1 LLEINN
7 LIKTFAIHKKYM
19 IRILIV
25 DDQKT
30 VQELL
35 KNNLNKKSGIEI
47 VDVANNGK
55 IAVERIKVLKPDVVL
70 MDIEMPVMDGL
81 TATKIIAEQFL
92 ETKVLIL
99 SSYDEDTYL
108 NKALQVGAKGYL
120 LKNTPPEDLI
130 QAIHSVHKNYFQLGP
145 GLLEKYLHQLV
156 TSQSNSSEIEL
167 IRSILE
173 KQSKLLE
180 EIQDRSGTNKKK
192 IKESNEVF
200 DREYFLLRREVYS
213 LKQAQEQLR
222 KQVDLFQGFFI
233 FVALAF
239 AATASATLLFIF

>member
-1 LLEINN
+1 M
-7 LIKTFAIHKKYM
+7 IK
-19 IRILIV
+19 ILIV

-35 KNNLNKKSGIEI
+35 KSNLNQKAGIEI

-55 IAVERIKVLKPDVVL
+55 IAIERTKFLKPDIVL

-120 LKNTPPEDLI
+120 LKTTPAEELI

-145 GLLEKYLHQLV
+145 GLLEKYLYKLV
-156 TSQSNSSEIEL
+156 TSQTNSSEIEQ
-167 IRSILE
+167 IRLMLE
-173 KQSKLLE
+173 KQSKLLG
-180 EIQDRSGTNKKK
+180 EIQHKNSSNKSKN
-192 IKESNEVF
+192 KENNETF
-200 DREYFLLRREVYS
+200 ERQYFLLSRDVYS
-213 LKQAQEQLR
+213 LKQAQEQLK
-222 KQVDLFQGFFI
+222 KQINLFQGLFI
-233 FVALAF
+233 FIMVAL
-239 AATASATLLFIF
+239 AATASASLLFIF

>member
-1 LLEINN
+1 M
-7 LIKTFAIHKKYM
+7 IK
-19 IRILIV
+19 ILIV
-25 DDQKT
+25 DDRKT

-35 KNNLNKKSGIEI
+35 KSNLTRKSGIEI
-47 VDVANNGK
+47 LDVANNGK
-55 IAVERIKVLKPDVVL
+55 IAIERTESLKPDVVL

-81 TATKIIAEQFL
+81 TATKIIAEQFP

-120 LKNTPPEDLI
+120 LKSTPPEELI

-145 GLLEKYLHQLV
+145 GLLEKYLYKLI
-156 TSQSNSSEIEL
+156 TSQTNSSEIEQ
-167 IRSILE
+167 IRLMLE
-173 KQSKLLE
+173 KQSKFLE
-180 EIQDRSGTNKKK
+180 EIQERSGTNKKK
-192 IKESNEVF
+192 IKENNDVF

-222 KQVDLFQGFFI
+222 KQIDLFQGFFI
-233 FVALAF
+233 FVVVAF
-239 AATASATLLFIF
+239 AATASASLLFIF